1 MTEAGYAWL
10 EATLKETTMGT
21 LAARRERVYSDLAYL
36 GVQTDG
42 MVGLHY
48 SYSPGDGT
56 TRYVV
61 FSGWGGTETLKGL
74 RELEVWVSGAMA
86 VNGAVL
92 AQIGANG

>member
-1 MTEAGYAWL
+1 MSARKERIFS
-10 EATLKETTMGT
+10 TL
-21 LAARRERVYSDLAYL
+21 SYL
-36 GVQTDG
+36 SVQTDG
-42 MVGLHY
+42 AVGMHY
-48 SYSPGDGT
+48 SYSPGDGA

-92 AQIGANG
+92 AQIGVNG